1 MLMRLDRNKR
11 PWHNPLMLDQLFAPP
26 PRLADLVP
34 EEAALIM
41 AARRWVMA
49 QRHERMCP
57 LQAAAIQL
65 GCLNAARSLHLLLAQ
80 IGAAWPDPVAVATPC
95 CAVLTHDEA
104 TLVGIV
110 IAARRHSRPV
120 FDALLCE
127 MLDQDARDRL
137 HSAARMLG
145 QLIEI

>member
-1 MLMRLDRNKR
+1 MRLDRNSR
-11 PWHNPLMLDQLFAPP
+11 SWHGLLMIDQLFALP
-26 PRLADLVP
+26 PRLVDLVP
-34 EEAALIM
+34 NEAALIM

-57 LQAAAIQL
+57 PQAAARQL
-65 GCLNAARSLHLLLAQ
+65 GCLDAARSLHMLLAQ
-80 IGAAWPDPVAVATPC
+80 IGAAWPDPVAVAPPC

-137 HSAARMLG
+137 HAAARSLAER
-145 QLIEI
+145 IEL

>member
-1 MLMRLDRNKR
+1 MLMRLDRNNK
-11 PWHNPLMLDQLFAPP
+11 PCQNPAMLDQLFAPP

-34 EEAALIM
+34 EEAALIT
-41 AARRWVMA
+41 ATRRWVMA
-49 QRHERMCP
+49 QRHERLCP
-57 LQAAAIQL
+57 LQAAAAQL
-65 GCLNAARSLHLLLAQ
+65 GCLQAARSLHLLLAQ
-80 IGAAWPDPVAVATPC
+80 LGAAWPDPVAIAPPC
-95 CAVLTHDEA
+95 CATLTYDEA

>member
-1 MLMRLDRNKR
+1 MRLDRNSR
-11 PWHNPLMLDQLFAPP
+11 SWHDLLMIDQLLALP
-26 PRLADLVP
+26 PRLVDLVP
-34 EEAALIM
+34 NEAALIM

-57 LQAAAIQL
+57 LQAAARQL
-65 GCLNAARSLHLLLAQ
+65 GCLDAARSLHMLLAQ
-80 IGAAWPDPVAVATPC
+80 IGAAWPDPVAVAPPC

-137 HSAARMLG
+137 HAAARSLAER
-145 QLIEI
+145 IEL